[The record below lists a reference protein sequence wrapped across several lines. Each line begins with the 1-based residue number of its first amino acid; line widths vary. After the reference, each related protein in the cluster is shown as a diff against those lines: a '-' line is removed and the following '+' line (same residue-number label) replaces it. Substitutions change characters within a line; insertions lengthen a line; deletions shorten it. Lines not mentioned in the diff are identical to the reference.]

1 MRVIN
6 YWDQFLSTG
15 RIADY
20 LAYRKEE
27 EPAQKE
33 GEGAEEGAGTDQCYR
48 DDFKS
53 GACRGI

>member
-15 RIADY
+15 KIADY
-20 LAYRKEE
+20 LTYREE
-27 EPAQKE
+27 ERSELKE
-33 GEGAEEGAGTDQCYR
+33 DEGADKGAGTDQCYR

-53 GACRGI
+53 GTCGGI